1 MTVDTGDNDISTK
14 ESAAGAKT
22 RFEAV
27 LLQMREMILLGE
39 LAPGTRVQELAL
51 ADRLNVSR
59 TPVRLSL
66 TVLEQEGLVRGEPNR
81 GFTVREFTI
90 EEVLAAYEVR
100 SALEGFACKLIAE
113 RGLAPEIERRLDDCL
128 KEGYDLLA
136 PGHFTPTAVR
146 AWSEMNGRFH
156 ETMITATANIPL
168 ASALQLVNRHP
179 LAAPNSM
186 AFRTN
191 NLENFFENMEQA
203 QREHSAIVDALK
215 KQQSTRAAALMTEHV
230 YQSREIIG
238 QELRAMGSSLPSIL
252 RNALLQR

>member
-1 MTVDTGDNDISTK
+1 MKTDTGDNDIGSSDTV
-14 ESAAGAKT
+14 AGAKT

-39 LAPGTRVQELAL
+39 LAPGSRVQELSL
-51 ADRLNVSR
+51 AERLNVSR

-90 EEVLAAYEVR
+90 EEVLSAYEVR

-113 RGLAPEIERRLDDCL
+113 RGLTPEIEKRLDDCVA
-128 KEGYDLLA
+128 EGQDLLA

-146 AWSEMNGRFH
+146 AWSDMNGRFH
-156 ETMITATANIPL
+156 DTMITATANIPL

-191 NLENFFENMEQA
+191 NLEDFFENMQQA

-215 KQQSTRAAALMTEHV
+215 KRQSDRAASLMTEHV

-238 QELRAMGSSLPSIL
+238 KELRSLGSSLPSIL